1 MTNKNET
8 DMGEAKKTK
17 QTRRDAKLG
26 QLENRKSTFERQKE
40 KVIENETNEKKSL
53 IRINAGQENNKK
65 EKEKK
70 DSLPTR
76 DS

>member
-1 MTNKNET
+1 
-8 DMGEAKKTK
+8 MGEAKKTK